1 MDEPGLF
8 ADVLLPLPVQGLFT
22 YRIPPE
28 LAALAG
34 KWRRVVVQFGPKKIY
49 SAVVVRMHHNPPAAA
64 RVKNILSVLDEEPVM
79 NDIQYDLWQWMSS
92 YYMCKP
98 GEVMNVAMPSALKL
112 ASETR
117 ITLNPAFT
125 GFYENLN
132 EKELE
137 VANALDIHKRMT
149 VTQLSRIIGLKK
161 MLPLLKTLIEKGVIS
176 PEENLSDKYAPVKE
190 IFVRLGEGFEDEE
203 KLHSLF
209 DRLEKKAPRQLEIL
223 MAYLKLS
230 GFYGDRVAEVKKKD
244 LLGADQRLAGA
255 FKGLLKKGVFIT
267 YEKIKSRLSSDKAG
281 LSPETITLSSHQQK
295 AFEEI
300 KSGFGQDKPVLLF
313 GVTSSGKTEIYIKL
327 IAETLRMGKQ
337 VLYLLP
343 EIALTTQII
352 DRLRKYFGERVGVYH
367 SRYNEAERYEIWK
380 NVLSSRGSA
389 GGAPDYRVI
398 LGPRSALF
406 LPFGDL
412 GLVIVD
418 EEHDQSFKQIEPPP
432 RYNARDSAIYLARLH
447 GAQVILGSATPA
459 LESYF
464 NAVSG
469 KYALVGLDKRF
480 GDVELPEIMVA
491 DVREET
497 RRRTMKTHFSSLLL
511 KHMEEAFARQEQ
523 VILFQNRRGFSL
535 RLECDVCHWMPQCR
549 HCDVTLI
556 YHKQNNQLRCHY
568 CGYAIRVPSVCG
580 ACGSPMMKMKGFGTE
595 KVEEELS
602 LIFPQVRISRMDLDS
617 TRTKHAYH
625 RILNDFA
632 ERRVDVLVGTQM
644 VTKGLDF
651 DHVSLV
657 GILNADNMISFPDFR
672 AFERSFQ
679 LMSQVSGRAGR
690 KNKRG
695 KVIIQTYNPSQSVI
709 VYVRDND
716 YKGMYAQQIVERNRF
731 KYPPFCRL
739 IQLRLSHIDPKYL
752 DDAAL
757 AMAGMLRKRL
767 QSPVL
772 GPEYPLVS
780 RIKNRFIKHILIKID
795 RASNLVQAKNTL
807 LKAVDDFYSK
817 HPFRSVLVQLDVDPV

>member
-1 MDEPGLF
+1 MDERSLF

-28 LAALAG
+28 LAASAG
-34 KWRRVVVQFGPKKIY
+34 KWKRVVVQFGPKKIY
-49 SAVVVRMHHNPPAAA
+49 SAVVVRLHNTPPSAA
-64 RVKNILSVLDEEPVM
+64 RLKDVLSVLDEEPVM
-79 NDIQYDLWQWMSS
+79 NDVQYELWQWMSS
-92 YYMCKP
+92 YYICKP

-117 ITLNPAFT
+117 IALNPAFT

-137 VANALDIHKRMT
+137 VANTLDIHKRMT
-149 VTQLSRIIGLKK
+149 VTQLSAIIGLKK
-161 MLPLLKTLIEKGVIS
+161 MLPLLKTMIEKGVIS
-176 PEENLSDKYAPVKE
+176 PEENISDKYTPVKE
-190 IFVRLGEGFEDEE
+190 TFVRLGEGFGDEKE
-203 KLHSLF
+203 LHSLF
-209 DRLEKKAPRQLEIL
+209 DRLEKKAPCQLEIL
-223 MAYLKLS
+223 MTYLKMS
-230 GFYGDRVAEVKKKD
+230 GFYGGRAGEVKKKD
-244 LLGADQRLAGA
+244 LLGPGQKLAGA
-255 FKGLLKKGVFIT
+255 FNGLLKKGVFIK
-267 YEKIKSRLSSDKAG
+267 YEKIKSRLSSNKAG
-281 LSPETITLSSHQQK
+281 LSPDAITLSSHQQK
-295 AFEEI
+295 AFGEI
-300 KSGFGQDKPVLLF
+300 KSGFEHDRPVLLF

-327 IAETLRMGKQ
+327 IAETLRKGKQ

-352 DRLRKYFGERVGVYH
+352 DRLRKYFGGQVGVYH
-367 SRYNEAERYEIWK
+367 SRYNESERYEIWK
-380 NVLSSRGSA
+380 NVLNGGGSA
-389 GGAPDYRVI
+389 EGAPDYRVI

-406 LPFGDL
+406 LPFSSL

-418 EEHDQSFKQIEPPP
+418 EEHDQSFKQIETPP
-432 RYNARDSAIYLARLH
+432 RYSARDSALYLSRLH
-447 GAQVILGSATPA
+447 GAKVILGSATPA

-469 KYALVGLDKRF
+469 KYALVGLDKRY
-480 GDVELPEIMVA
+480 GDVELPEILVA
-491 DVREET
+491 DIREET
-497 RRRTMKTHFSSLLL
+497 RRKTMKTHFSSLLL
-511 KHMEEAFARQEQ
+511 KHMEEAFSRQEQ

-535 RLECDVCHWMPQCR
+535 RIECDVCQWMPQCR

-568 CGYAIRVPSVCG
+568 CGYAVRVPAVCG
-580 ACGSPMMKMKGFGTE
+580 ACGSPMLKMKGFGTE

-602 LIFPQVRISRMDLDS
+602 LIFPDVRISRMDLDS
-617 TRTKHAYH
+617 TRSKHAYH

-695 KVIIQTYNPSQSVI
+695 KVIIQTYNPSHPVI
-709 VYVRDND
+709 DYVRNND
-716 YKGMYAQQIVERNRF
+716 YTGMYGQQIVERKTF
-731 KYPPFCRL
+731 KYPPFYRL

-752 DDAAL
+752 DDGAQ
-757 AMAGMLRKRL
+757 AMAQMLRKRL

-780 RIKNRFIKHILIKID
+780 RIKNYYLKNILIKVD
-795 RASNLVQAKNTL
+795 RTSNVAQVKNTL
-807 LKAVDDFYSK
+807 LKTVDDFYSK
-817 HPFRSVLVQLDVDPV
+817 HPFRSVLIQLDVDPV